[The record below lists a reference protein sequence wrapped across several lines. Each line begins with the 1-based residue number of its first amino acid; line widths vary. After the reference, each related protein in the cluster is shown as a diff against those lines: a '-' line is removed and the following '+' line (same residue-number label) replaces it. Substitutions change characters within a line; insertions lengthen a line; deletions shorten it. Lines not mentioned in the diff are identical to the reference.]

1 MDLLL
6 DSKMNPERLEEFQK
20 TVFGYYHEHGRHDLP
35 WRRPDEKGVFDS
47 YRILVSEMMLQQ
59 TQVPR
64 VIPKFRSFM
73 QRFPTYTA
81 LAAAPLSDVL
91 KEWSGLGYN
100 RRAKFLWQAARQI
113 VQEYGGVLPAHTADL
128 IKLPGI
134 GRNTAGALLAYTY
147 NVPVVFI
154 ETNVRTV
161 FIHHFFA
168 DQERVDDK
176 EIADLVARTLP
187 DDTRTWYWSLMD
199 YGTFIK
205 QTVGN
210 RSAASKHYKKQSPF
224 EGSRRQIR
232 GQVLRLLGNGPA
244 TLAELRKNSPDERL
258 QEVLTVLAAEGMITK
273 NGIRYTLY
281 DT

>member
-1 MDLLL
+1 MIDRHLQ
-6 DSKMNPERLEEFQK
+6 EFQK
-20 TVFGYYHEHGRHDLP
+20 IVFRYYRQHGRHDLP
-35 WRRPDEKGVFDS
+35 WRQPGKDGVFDS
-47 YRILVSEMMLQQ
+47 HRILVSEIMLQQ

-64 VIPKFRSFM
+64 VIPKFRSFI

-81 LAAAPLSDVL
+81 LAGAPLSDVL

-100 RRAKFLWQAARQI
+100 RRAKFLWQAAQQI

-128 IKLPGI
+128 ITLPGI
-134 GRNTAGALLAYTY
+134 GKNTAGALLAYTY

-168 DQERVDDK
+168 DQEQVDDK

-187 DDTRTWYWSLMD
+187 DDARTWYWSLMD

-224 EGSRRQIR
+224 AGSRRQVR
-232 GQVLRLLGNGPA
+232 GQVLRLLGDSPA
-244 TLAELRKNSPDERL
+244 TLAQLQILTPDERL
-258 QEVLTVLAAEGMITK
+258 PEVLATLAQEGLIAK
-273 NGIRYTLY
+273 DGIRYMLY
-281 DT
+281 GS